1 MKKKIPS
8 AILLTS
14 LALMLTGCIESKS
27 RNDNTNLS
35 YTTDNTMS
43 VNTTKT
49 STNNDKLEITS
60 LKQGTGSAVVKSG
73 DTISVHYVGTLLN
86 GTKFDS
92 SRDRGEA
99 FEFQIGQGMV
109 IQGWE
114 EGLIGMKVGELRKL
128 VIPAS
133 MGYGDYSPSSLI
145 PANSTLV
152 FEVEL
157 ISIN

>member
-1 MKKKIPS
+1 MTKKIPS

-27 RNDNTNLS
+27 KNDNTNLS
-35 YTTDNTMS
+35 NTTDNTMS

-49 STNNDKLEITS
+49 NTNSDKLEITS
-60 LKQGTGSAVVKSG
+60 IKEGSGAAVKSG
-73 DTISVHYVGTLLN
+73 DTIAVHYVGTLLN

-92 SRDRGEA
+92 SRDRGEP
-99 FEFQIGQGMV
+99 FEFRIGLGMV

-128 VIPAS
+128 IIPAS
-133 MGYGDYSPSSLI
+133 MAYGEQSPSPLI

>member
-1 MKKKIPS
+1 
-8 AILLTS
+8 
-14 LALMLTGCIESKS
+14 
-27 RNDNTNLS
+27 
-35 YTTDNTMS
+35 MS

-49 STNNDKLEITS
+49 NTNSDKLEITS
-60 LKQGTGSAVVKSG
+60 IKQGSGTAAVKSG
-73 DTISVHYVGTLLN
+73 DTIAVHYVGTLLN

-92 SRDRGEA
+92 SRDRGEP
-99 FEFQIGQGMV
+99 FEFQIGLGMV

-128 VIPAS
+128 IIPAS
-133 MGYGDYSPSSLI
+133 MAYGDQSPSPLI